1 MDNEKIELANKLI
14 NDLYLDLRRK
24 VNYWSDIT
32 KQTPQAKMGYIGQHL
47 VSIVTGFSGGKSGAR
62 GYDLI
67 ISNTEYGEIK
77 TCYRVDQLGKCN
89 NCNNV
94 VSAVETK
101 CSVCESENI
110 KRNDDSK
117 WLLTIKKYDDLEK
130 MIEPLNYYFVLF
142 EFDKVNINDIVI
154 DIWEVDSKCNGFA
167 LCMLDYYF
175 NIRENSSSK
184 APFNMWP
191 HQFKFALTR
200 PVKIYESIIKEDNS
214 IDTKLFM
221 PENPKADRVKFHD
234 FVNATTINIDSL
246 IDVMTKFGIEYT
258 VLEKNDLLNKIDK
271 WLVEHD
277 DEYENFVDEFANSIY
292 IPLIKKFKDNIPDNY
307 FNIIKKEDLN

>member
-1 MDNEKIELANKLI
+1 MDNEKIELANMLI

-117 WLLTIKKYDDLEK
+117 WLLTIKK
-130 MIEPLNYYFVLF
+130 I
-142 EFDKVNINDIVI
+142 
-154 DIWEVDSKCNGFA
+154 
-167 LCMLDYYF
+167 
-175 NIRENSSSK
+175 
-184 APFNMWP
+184 
-191 HQFKFALTR
+191 
-200 PVKIYESIIKEDNS
+200 
-214 IDTKLFM
+214 
-221 PENPKADRVKFHD
+221 
-234 FVNATTINIDSL
+234 
-246 IDVMTKFGIEYT
+246 
-258 VLEKNDLLNKIDK
+258 
-271 WLVEHD
+271 
-277 DEYENFVDEFANSIY
+277 
-292 IPLIKKFKDNIPDNY
+292 
-307 FNIIKKEDLN
+307 